1 MIQSRNN
8 DFSSLQ
14 GYDTIIDQE
23 TGKKMSVRIATGE
36 VVDAITATVPVGTV
50 WITPEAMELIR
61 ERKEKQRAFFEKQ
74 DACKPLGSYIFVST
88 ELSNSELKPATLARL
103 VFLSTY
109 VRYETNELYR
119 TQRKLINID
128 DLPEVMRMSFSSVH
142 RFMKEVCPQYI
153 HILLDVLVT
162 DKLQLRHR
170 FMLFQ
175 VIEKGSGV
183 IIVPLCGSGAEP
195 PQITFHL
202 KFFQTISCQHKKSPF
217 HGCPQKGDSVGA

>member
-1 MIQSRNN
+1 MTIFKTK
-8 DFSSLQ
+8 DFDTLQ
-14 GYDTIIDQE
+14 GYEHIVDQKTGTTIAVE
-23 TGKKMSVRIATGE
+23 RATGE
-36 VVDAITATVPVGTV
+36 VFETITVTLPVGTQ

-119 TQRKLINID
+119 TQRKLMNID

-142 RFMKEVCPQYI
+142 RFMKEVCSLPKNHYGN
-153 HILLDVLVT
+153 
-162 DKLQLRHR
+162 KLHPTLAQA
-170 FMLFQ
+170 
-175 VIEKGSGV
+175 
-183 IIVPLCGSGAEP
+183 GADTKSALSQRQNSP
-195 PQITFHL
+195 
-202 KFFQTISCQHKKSPF
+202 SCST
-217 HGCPQKGDSVGA
+217 